1 MQNVELVER
10 HPQGFDRY
18 KLRTH
23 LKLIPRLG
31 CLEGP
36 LSKCQ
41 NAARGPEL
49 RAENRC
55 QATNQTSKPT
65 TKNGQFSRLLFD
77 EPAQAANAR
86 PLPVLV
92 AFPVKIYAYKSAC
105 YAFPT
110 GSTVVLP
117 TGGTN
122 TWPFGYRKSL
132 VQTVPAQQQS
142 LWQPTTKTIDR
153 KLIHSLAVLA

>member
-105 YAFPT
+105 YARSRRARLLCCRLGVRTLGLLGTEKAWSRPSPPSSRAF
-110 GSTVVLP
+110 GSQ
-117 TGGTN
+117 
-122 TWPFGYRKSL
+122 RRR
-132 VQTVPAQQQS
+132 Q
-142 LWQPTTKTIDR
+142 
-153 KLIHSLAVLA
+153 LIEN